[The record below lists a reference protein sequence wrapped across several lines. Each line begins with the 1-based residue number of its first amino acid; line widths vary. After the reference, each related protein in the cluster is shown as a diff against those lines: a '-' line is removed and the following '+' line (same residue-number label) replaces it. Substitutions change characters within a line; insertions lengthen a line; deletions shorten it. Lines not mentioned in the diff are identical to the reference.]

1 MATVMQKR
9 VARRIVKAI
18 TTGEDITGGEIV
30 AQAGYSPSVQRKPIE
45 VMEGKGVKE
54 ELAILGFSVQK
65 AKEVVSEILGD
76 EDEPGVV
83 RLKAADMV
91 FKVDG
96 TYAAEKHANL
106 NVNVEVTQDEE
117 TLSLAAKMYGEA
129 LMQKKM
135 Q

>member
-1 MATVMQKR
+1 MSTVMQKR
-9 VARRIVKAI
+9 VARKLVKAVESD
-18 TTGEDITGGEIV
+18 EDITAQEIV
-30 AQAGYSPSVQRKPIE
+30 LSAGYSPARARKPGE
-45 VMEGKGVKE
+45 VINTQGVKE
-54 ELAILGFSVQK
+54 ELVSLGFSVDK
-65 AKEVVSEILGD
+65 AKEVVGVLMGD
-76 EDEPGVV
+76 EAQPGIV